1 VLEIL
6 VQSWLLL
13 TGVCLALLAL
23 VISAQW
29 SLATAR
35 RLLTGV
41 QGILHGSL
49 HVSVAEHVPAA
60 PPRLYSVAGK

>member
-1 VLEIL
+1 VLEVL

-13 TGVCLALLAL
+13 TGVCVVLLAL

-35 RLLTGV
+35 RVLVALR
-41 QGILHGSL
+41 GS
-49 HVSVAEHVPAA
+49 VPPHVPAA